1 MGIQKALEAQ
11 GGDDGLAV
19 LAWEQHEGLLAATQ
33 RQKIKNP

>member
-11 GGDDGLAV
+11 GGSDGLAV
-19 LAWEQHEGLLAATQ
+19 LAWEQNEGLLAATQ